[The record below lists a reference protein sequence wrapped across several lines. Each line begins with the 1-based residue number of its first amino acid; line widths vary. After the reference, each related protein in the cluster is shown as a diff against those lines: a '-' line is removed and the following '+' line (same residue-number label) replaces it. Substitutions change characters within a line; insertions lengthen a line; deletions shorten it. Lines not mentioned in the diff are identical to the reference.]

1 MPLRRNREALR
12 SEPLLSNSTYD
23 VLKWVATILLPAVG
37 ALYFG
42 IAQIWGLPAAEEVV
56 GTIVTLE
63 IFLGSMLGV
72 STKQYNNSE
81 AKYDGALVVDTTNPE
96 KDVLTVE
103 VDKHPMD
110 LVEKQDLTLKVVK
123 P

>member
-23 VLKWVATILLPAVG
+23 TGKWVATILLPAVG

-56 GTIVTLE
+56 GTIVTIE
-63 IFLGSMLGV
+63 VFLGAILGI

>member
-1 MPLRRNREALR
+1 MNVKRDREALR

-23 VLKWVATILLPAVG
+23 AAKWTATIFLPAFG

-63 IFLGSMLGV
+63 IFLGAILGI

-81 AKYDGALVVDTTNPE
+81 AKFDGALVVDTHDPE
-96 KDVLTVE
+96 KDVFSLEFDRPPLELADKNE
-103 VDKHPMD
+103 V
-110 LVEKQDLTLKVVK
+110 TLKVQK

>member
-63 IFLGSMLGV
+63 IFLGSILGI